1 MALNLCFLFTFCF
14 LQGNMVHQENMEL
27 HKQINIVR
35 QENTELYKKVHLN
48 EIMIRKE
55 MSSYL

>member
-1 MALNLCFLFTFCF
+1 
-14 LQGNMVHQENMEL
+14 MVHQENMEL

-48 EIMIRKE
+48 EIMTRKE